1 LYEKIFK
8 PLAMS
13 ICYFTAILAREKQT
27 IARCPPATLGLSLI
41 FPGFN
46 SKSVFTLS
54 EVVNF
59 IILENYESADAK
71 QYVMDRILDL
81 SCSNKLNGYRFTP
94 ESEGMPKDT
103 EIIMHILCA
112 FLSIKEPRVIPPLVQ
127 SDADLF
133 KFLLVYFDITPE

>member
-1 LYEKIFK
+1 LYEKMFK

-13 ICYFTAILAREKQT
+13 ICGFTAILAREKQT

-46 SKSVFTLS
+46 SKSVFTFS

-59 IILENYESADAK
+59 ITLENYESADAK

-81 SCSNKLNGYRFTP
+81 SCSNKLNAYRSTP
-94 ESEGMPKDT
+94 QSVGMPKDA
-103 EIIMHILCA
+103 E
-112 FLSIKEPRVIPPLVQ
+112 VINR
-127 SDADLF
+127 
-133 KFLLVYFDITPE
+133 